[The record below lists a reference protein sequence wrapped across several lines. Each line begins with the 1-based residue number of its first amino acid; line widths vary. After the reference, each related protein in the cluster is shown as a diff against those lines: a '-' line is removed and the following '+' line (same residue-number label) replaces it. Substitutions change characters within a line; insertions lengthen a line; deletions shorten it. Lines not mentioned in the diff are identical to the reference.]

1 MTALKTAGRGRRGG
15 VVEKNDD
22 SEWDCDSE
30 DNRGGQHEPVS
41 KKNPKTPKNVPENEK
56 EGEKEDAQNKDTDKN
71 MNITTTD
78 EDEDEEE
85 EEEEEE
91 EETSTRENNAVRI
104 GEEGEEKENR
114 EEGNTTTEIKT
125 APPTSTSNINNNNN
139 NNTTTTT
146 TKSSKEGEVEGSQ
159 RRKRGRPKKNDVY
172 ESVLQYERRLQEE
185 KEKRGAM
192 RALLEAAEEDTDDHI
207 QKKGKKMTATTTM
220 NGNKKSLCN
229 TDVVNDIHN
238 NINTTNGDVKEEYQL
253 KGGPDI
259 SGIEKLAAD
268 ALDNIL
274 PNASESERMAH
285 IKAFMMRGA
294 NGIIQGMNG
303 QATASQTLQ
312 QEKQQEEKNEKSHI
326 SPGKDYTRLLEAKR
340 KNLSKKQPG
349 KRKEGNVLDDTDI
362 SPEQANLHKTYKEA
376 LQRMRQENVR
386 KSREQKHPSSKNSNV
401 LNTVAMAQYKLREKN
416 LAAAVLSASKEA
428 KRRESSLVQGKL
440 QKNLQQQLQQ
450 QLWQQQ
456 ELSSFPQKQEEFK
469 KLLSLQQL
477 GSQVGLQSQPQF
489 NANAGL
495 SSLLA
500 GGQGG
505 LLGGGTELN
514 QLTQNLL
521 MQNYV
526 NMAAMNLLNGPGLN
540 SAGLDGAGISA
551 GFSAPPPNISSS
563 KKMNNSSSTKKSA
576 RGGDRDMSSSVFMTS
591 VNSAA
596 FKKHVGVIIE
606 EHVKKVRKKIALKLE
621 LSEAA
626 IEKELKLLEDG
637 KELHAAFCS
646 LLSSF

>member
-15 VVEKNDD
+15 VVEKNGD
-22 SEWDCDSE
+22 SECDCDSE
-30 DNRGGQHEPVS
+30 DNRGGQNAPVS
-41 KKNPKTPKNVPENEK
+41 KKNPTPKSVPENEK

-71 MNITTTD
+71 MNTTKT
-78 EDEDEEE
+78 DEDEEE
-85 EEEEEE
+85 TS
-91 EETSTRENNAVRI
+91 ETSTRENNAVRI
-104 GEEGEEKENR
+104 GEEGEEKEDR

-125 APPTSTSNINNNNN
+125 APPTSNSNINNNN
-139 NNTTTTT
+139 TTTT

-220 NGNKKSLCN
+220 TGSKKTLCN

-312 QEKQQEEKNEKSHI
+312 QEKQQQEKNEKSHI

-349 KRKEGNVLDDTDI
+349 KRKEGHVLDDTDI

-386 KSREQKHPSSKNSNV
+386 KSREQKHPSSK
-401 LNTVAMAQYKLREKN
+401 MAQYKLREKN
-416 LAAAVLSASKEA
+416 LAAAVISASKEA
-428 KRRESSLVQGKL
+428 NRQESSLVQGKL

-450 QLWQQQ
+450 QLRQQQ

-526 NMAAMNLLNGPGLN
+526 NIAAMNLLNGLN

-551 GFSAPPPNISSS
+551 GFSAPPSNIFSS

-591 VNSAA
+591 VNTAA
-596 FKKHVGVIIE
+596 FKKHIGVIIE

>member
-15 VVEKNDD
+15 VVEKNGD
-22 SEWDCDSE
+22 SECDCDSE
-30 DNRGGQHEPVS
+30 DNRGGQNAPVS
-41 KKNPKTPKNVPENEK
+41 KKNPTPKSVPENEK
-56 EGEKEDAQNKDTDKN
+56 EGEKEDVQNKDTDKN
-71 MNITTTD
+71 MNTTKT
-78 EDEDEEE
+78 DEDEEE
-85 EEEEEE
+85 EEEEETS
-91 EETSTRENNAVRI
+91 ETSTRENNAVRI
-104 GEEGEEKENR
+104 GEEGEEKEDR

-125 APPTSTSNINNNNN
+125 APPTSNSNINNNN
-139 NNTTTTT
+139 TTTT

-220 NGNKKSLCN
+220 TGSKKTLCN

-312 QEKQQEEKNEKSHI
+312 QEKQQQEKNEKSHI

-349 KRKEGNVLDDTDI
+349 KRKEGHVLDDTDI

-386 KSREQKHPSSKNSNV
+386 KSREQKHPSSK
-401 LNTVAMAQYKLREKN
+401 MAQYKLREKN
-416 LAAAVLSASKEA
+416 LAAAVISASKEA
-428 KRRESSLVQGKL
+428 NRQESSLVQGKL

-450 QLWQQQ
+450 QLRQQQ

-526 NMAAMNLLNGPGLN
+526 NIAAMNLLNGLN

-551 GFSAPPPNISSS
+551 GFSAPPPNIFSS
-563 KKMNNSSSTKKSA
+563 KNMNNSSSTKKSA

-591 VNSAA
+591 VNTAA
-596 FKKHVGVIIE
+596 FKKHIGVIIE

>member
-15 VVEKNDD
+15 VVEKNGD
-22 SEWDCDSE
+22 SECDCDSE
-30 DNRGGQHEPVS
+30 DNRGGQNAPVS
-41 KKNPKTPKNVPENEK
+41 KKNPTPKSVPENEK
-56 EGEKEDAQNKDTDKN
+56 EGEKEDVQNKDTDKN
-71 MNITTTD
+71 MNTTKT
-78 EDEDEEE
+78 DEDEEE
-85 EEEEEE
+85 EEEEETS
-91 EETSTRENNAVRI
+91 ETSTRENNAVRI
-104 GEEGEEKENR
+104 GEEGEEKEDR

-125 APPTSTSNINNNNN
+125 APPTSNSNINNNN
-139 NNTTTTT
+139 TTTT

-220 NGNKKSLCN
+220 TGSKKTLCN

-312 QEKQQEEKNEKSHI
+312 QEKQQQEKNEKSHI

-349 KRKEGNVLDDTDI
+349 KRKEGHVLDDTDI

-386 KSREQKHPSSKNSNV
+386 KSREQKHPSSK
-401 LNTVAMAQYKLREKN
+401 MAQYKLREKN
-416 LAAAVLSASKEA
+416 LAAAVISASKEA
-428 KRRESSLVQGKL
+428 NRQESSLVQGKL

-450 QLWQQQ
+450 QLRQQQ

-526 NMAAMNLLNGPGLN
+526 NIAAMNLLNGLN

-551 GFSAPPPNISSS
+551 GFSAPPPNIFSS

-591 VNSAA
+591 VNTAA
-596 FKKHVGVIIE
+596 FKKHIGVIIE

>member
-15 VVEKNDD
+15 VVEKNGD
-22 SEWDCDSE
+22 SECDCDSE
-30 DNRGGQHEPVS
+30 DNRGGQNAPVS
-41 KKNPKTPKNVPENEK
+41 KKNPTPKSVPENEK

-71 MNITTTD
+71 MNTTKT
-78 EDEDEEE
+78 DEDEEE
-85 EEEEEE
+85 EEEEETS
-91 EETSTRENNAVRI
+91 ETSTRENNAVRI
-104 GEEGEEKENR
+104 GEEGEEKEDR

-125 APPTSTSNINNNNN
+125 APPTSNSNINNNN
-139 NNTTTTT
+139 TTTT

-220 NGNKKSLCN
+220 TGSKKTLCN

-312 QEKQQEEKNEKSHI
+312 QEKQQQEKNEKSHI

-349 KRKEGNVLDDTDI
+349 KRKEGHVLDDTDI

-386 KSREQKHPSSKNSNV
+386 KSREQKHPSSK
-401 LNTVAMAQYKLREKN
+401 MAQYKLREKN
-416 LAAAVLSASKEA
+416 LAAAVISASKEA
-428 KRRESSLVQGKL
+428 NRQESSLVQGKL

-450 QLWQQQ
+450 QLRQQQ

-489 NANAGL
+489 NANTGL

-526 NMAAMNLLNGPGLN
+526 NIAAMNLLNGLN

-591 VNSAA
+591 VNTAA
-596 FKKHVGVIIE
+596 FKKHIGVIIE

>member
-15 VVEKNDD
+15 VVEKNGD
-22 SEWDCDSE
+22 SECDCDSE
-30 DNRGGQHEPVS
+30 DNRGGQNAPVS
-41 KKNPKTPKNVPENEK
+41 KKNPTPKSVPENEK

-71 MNITTTD
+71 MNTTKT
-78 EDEDEEE
+78 DEDEEE
-85 EEEEEE
+85 TS
-91 EETSTRENNAVRI
+91 ETSTRENNAVRI
-104 GEEGEEKENR
+104 GEEGEEKEDR

-125 APPTSTSNINNNNN
+125 APPTSNSNINNNN
-139 NNTTTTT
+139 TTTT

-220 NGNKKSLCN
+220 TGSKKTLCN

-312 QEKQQEEKNEKSHI
+312 QEKQQQEKNEKSHI

-349 KRKEGNVLDDTDI
+349 KRKEGHVLDDTDI

-386 KSREQKHPSSKNSNV
+386 KSREQKHPSSK
-401 LNTVAMAQYKLREKN
+401 MAQYKLREKN
-416 LAAAVLSASKEA
+416 LAAAVISASKEA
-428 KRRESSLVQGKL
+428 NRQESSLVQGKL

-450 QLWQQQ
+450 QLRQQQ

-526 NMAAMNLLNGPGLN
+526 NIAAMNLLNGLN

-551 GFSAPPPNISSS
+551 GFSAPPPNIFSS

-591 VNSAA
+591 VNTAA
-596 FKKHVGVIIE
+596 FKKHIGVIIE

>member
-1 MTALKTAGRGRRGG
+1 MVSSRRTTTPSATATTATAKTTG
-15 VVEKNDD
+15 
-22 SEWDCDSE
+22 E
-30 DNRGGQHEPVS
+30 DNTSLCRKRIQRHQ
-41 KKNPKTPKNVPENEK
+41 KNVPENEK

-125 APPTSTSNINNNNN
+125 APPTSTSNINNNN
-139 NNTTTTT
+139 TTTT

-220 NGNKKSLCN
+220 NGNKKSFCN

-428 KRRESSLVQGKL
+428 KDGSPALYKENSKRICSSNCNSNYGNSKSFLLFLRSKRNSKAFCLFNNSDRKLAFNLNRSSMQMQGCLHSWRVVKVAYL
-440 QKNLQQQLQQ
+440 
-450 QLWQQQ
+450 
-456 ELSSFPQKQEEFK
+456 E
-469 KLLSLQQL
+469 
-477 GSQVGLQSQPQF
+477 VV
-489 NANAGL
+489 
-495 SSLLA
+495 
-500 GGQGG
+500 
-505 LLGGGTELN
+505 
-514 QLTQNLL
+514 QNLI
-521 MQNYV
+521 N
-526 NMAAMNLLNGPGLN
+526 
-540 SAGLDGAGISA
+540 
-551 GFSAPPPNISSS
+551 
-563 KKMNNSSSTKKSA
+563 
-576 RGGDRDMSSSVFMTS
+576 
-591 VNSAA
+591 
-596 FKKHVGVIIE
+596 
-606 EHVKKVRKKIALKLE
+606 
-621 LSEAA
+621 
-626 IEKELKLLEDG
+626 
-637 KELHAAFCS
+637 
-646 LLSSF
+646 

>member
-15 VVEKNDD
+15 VVEKNGD
-22 SEWDCDSE
+22 SECDCDSE
-30 DNRGGQHEPVS
+30 DNQGGQNAPVS
-41 KKNPKTPKNVPENEK
+41 IKNPAPKNVPENEK

-71 MNITTTD
+71 MNTTKT
-78 EDEDEEE
+78 DEDEEE
-85 EEEEEE
+85 EEETS
-91 EETSTRENNAVRI
+91 ETSTRENNAVRI
-104 GEEGEEKENR
+104 GEEGEEKEDR

-125 APPTSTSNINNNNN
+125 APPTSNSNINNND
-139 NNTTTTT
+139 TTTT

-312 QEKQQEEKNEKSHI
+312 QEKQQQEKNEKSHI

-349 KRKEGNVLDDTDI
+349 KRKEGHVLDDTDI

-386 KSREQKHPSSKNSNV
+386 KSREQKHPSSK
-401 LNTVAMAQYKLREKN
+401 MAQYKLREKN
-416 LAAAVLSASKEA
+416 LAAAVISASKEA
-428 KRRESSLVQGKL
+428 NRQESSLVQGKL

-526 NMAAMNLLNGPGLN
+526 NIAAMNLLNGAGLN

-591 VNSAA
+591 VNTAA
-596 FKKHVGVIIE
+596 FKKHIGVIIE

>member
-1 MTALKTAGRGRRGG
+1 M
-15 VVEKNDD
+15 
-22 SEWDCDSE
+22 
-30 DNRGGQHEPVS
+30 
-41 KKNPKTPKNVPENEK
+41 
-56 EGEKEDAQNKDTDKN
+56 
-71 MNITTTD
+71 
-78 EDEDEEE
+78 
-85 EEEEEE
+85 
-91 EETSTRENNAVRI
+91 
-104 GEEGEEKENR
+104 
-114 EEGNTTTEIKT
+114 
-125 APPTSTSNINNNNN
+125 
-139 NNTTTTT
+139 
-146 TKSSKEGEVEGSQ
+146 
-159 RRKRGRPKKNDVY
+159 Y

-220 NGNKKSLCN
+220 TGSKKTLCN

-312 QEKQQEEKNEKSHI
+312 QEKQQQEKNEKSHI

-349 KRKEGNVLDDTDI
+349 KRKEGHVLDDTDI

-386 KSREQKHPSSKNSNV
+386 KSREQKHPSSK
-401 LNTVAMAQYKLREKN
+401 MAQYKLREKN
-416 LAAAVLSASKEA
+416 LAAAVISASKEA
-428 KRRESSLVQGKL
+428 NRQESSLVQGKL

-450 QLWQQQ
+450 QLRQQQ

-526 NMAAMNLLNGPGLN
+526 NIAAMNLLNGLN

-551 GFSAPPPNISSS
+551 GFSAPPPNIFSS

-591 VNSAA
+591 VNTAA
-596 FKKHVGVIIE
+596 FKKHIGVIIE

>member
-15 VVEKNDD
+15 VVEKNGD
-22 SEWDCDSE
+22 SECDCDSE
-30 DNRGGQHEPVS
+30 DNRGGQNAPVS
-41 KKNPKTPKNVPENEK
+41 KKNPTPKSVPENEK

-71 MNITTTD
+71 MNTTKT
-78 EDEDEEE
+78 DEEE
-85 EEEEEE
+85 EEETS
-91 EETSTRENNAVRI
+91 ETSTRENNAVRI
-104 GEEGEEKENR
+104 GEEGEEKEDR

-125 APPTSTSNINNNNN
+125 APPTSNSNINNNN
-139 NNTTTTT
+139 TTTT

-220 NGNKKSLCN
+220 TGSKKTLCN

-312 QEKQQEEKNEKSHI
+312 QEKQQQEKNEKSHI

-386 KSREQKHPSSKNSNV
+386 KSREQKHPSSK
-401 LNTVAMAQYKLREKN
+401 MAQYKLREKN
-416 LAAAVLSASKEA
+416 LAAAVISASKEA
-428 KRRESSLVQGKL
+428 NRQESSLVQGKL

-450 QLWQQQ
+450 QLRQQQ

-526 NMAAMNLLNGPGLN
+526 NIAAMNLLNGLN

-551 GFSAPPPNISSS
+551 GFSAPPSNIFSS

-591 VNSAA
+591 VNTAA
-596 FKKHVGVIIE
+596 FKKHIGVIIE

>member
-15 VVEKNDD
+15 VVEKNGD
-22 SEWDCDSE
+22 SECDCDSE
-30 DNRGGQHEPVS
+30 DNRGGQNAPVS
-41 KKNPKTPKNVPENEK
+41 KKNPTPKSVPENEK
-56 EGEKEDAQNKDTDKN
+56 EGEKEDVQNKDTDKN
-71 MNITTTD
+71 MNTTKT
-78 EDEDEEE
+78 DEDEEE

-91 EETSTRENNAVRI
+91 EETSETSTRENNAVRI
-104 GEEGEEKENR
+104 GEEGEEKEDR

-125 APPTSTSNINNNNN
+125 APPTSNSNINNNN
-139 NNTTTTT
+139 TTTT

-220 NGNKKSLCN
+220 TGSKKTLCN

-312 QEKQQEEKNEKSHI
+312 QEKQQQEKNEKSHI

-340 KNLSKKQPG
+340 KNLSKKQPR
-349 KRKEGNVLDDTDI
+349 KRKEGHVLDDTDI

-386 KSREQKHPSSKNSNV
+386 KSREQKHPSSK
-401 LNTVAMAQYKLREKN
+401 MAQYKLREKN
-416 LAAAVLSASKEA
+416 LAAAVISASKEA
-428 KRRESSLVQGKL
+428 NRQESSLVQGKL

-450 QLWQQQ
+450 QLRQQQ

-469 KLLSLQQL
+469 KL
-477 GSQVGLQSQPQF
+477 V
-489 NANAGL
+489 
-495 SSLLA
+495 SSTTRIA
-500 GGQGG
+500 SWPSISTTVQCKCRVVFT
-505 LLGGGTELN
+505 LGGWSRW
-514 QLTQNLL
+514 LTWRW
-521 MQNYV
+521 YR
-526 NMAAMNLLNGPGLN
+526 
-540 SAGLDGAGISA
+540 
-551 GFSAPPPNISSS
+551 
-563 KKMNNSSSTKKSA
+563 T
-576 RGGDRDMSSSVFMTS
+576 
-591 VNSAA
+591 
-596 FKKHVGVIIE
+596 
-606 EHVKKVRKKIALKLE
+606 
-621 LSEAA
+621 
-626 IEKELKLLEDG
+626 
-637 KELHAAFCS
+637 
-646 LLSSF
+646 

>member
-1 MTALKTAGRGRRGG
+1 MTALKTAGRGSRGG
-15 VVEKNDD
+15 VFEKIGD
-22 SEWDCDSE
+22 SECDCDDCDKSE
-30 DNRGGQHEPVS
+30 DNRGGQNAPVS
-41 KKNPKTPKNVPENEK
+41 KKNPTPKNVPENEK

-71 MNITTTD
+71 MNTTKT
-78 EDEDEEE
+78 DEDEEE
-85 EEEEEE
+85 EEEETS
-91 EETSTRENNAVRI
+91 ETSTRENNAVRI
-104 GEEGEEKENR
+104 GEEGEEKEDR

-125 APPTSTSNINNNNN
+125 APPTSNSNINNNN
-139 NNTTTTT
+139 TTTT

-220 NGNKKSLCN
+220 TGSKKTLCN

-294 NGIIQGMNG
+294 SGIIQGMNG

-312 QEKQQEEKNEKSHI
+312 QEKQQEKNEKSHV

-349 KRKEGNVLDDTDI
+349 KRKEGHVLDDTDI

-386 KSREQKHPSSKNSNV
+386 KSREQKHPSSK
-401 LNTVAMAQYKLREKN
+401 MAQYKLLREKN
-416 LAAAVLSASKEA
+416 LDAAVISASKEA
-428 KRRESSLVQGKL
+428 NRQESSLVQGKL

-526 NMAAMNLLNGPGLN
+526 NIAAMNLLNGAGLN

-551 GFSAPPPNISSS
+551 GFSAPPPNIFSS
-563 KKMNNSSSTKKSA
+563 KKMNNSPSTKKSA

>member
-15 VVEKNDD
+15 VVEKNGD
-22 SEWDCDSE
+22 SECDCDSE
-30 DNRGGQHEPVS
+30 DNRGGQNAPVS
-41 KKNPKTPKNVPENEK
+41 KKNPTPKSVPENEK
-56 EGEKEDAQNKDTDKN
+56 EGEKEDVQNKDTDKN
-71 MNITTTD
+71 MNTTKT
-78 EDEDEEE
+78 DEDEEE

-91 EETSTRENNAVRI
+91 ETSETSTRENNAVRI
-104 GEEGEEKENR
+104 GEEGEEKEDR

-125 APPTSTSNINNNNN
+125 APPTSNSNINNNN
-139 NNTTTTT
+139 TTTT

-220 NGNKKSLCN
+220 TGSKKTLCN

-312 QEKQQEEKNEKSHI
+312 QEKQQEKNEKSHI

-340 KNLSKKQPG
+340 KNLSKKQPR
-349 KRKEGNVLDDTDI
+349 KRKEGHVLDDTDI

-386 KSREQKHPSSKNSNV
+386 KSREQKHPSSK
-401 LNTVAMAQYKLREKN
+401 MAQYKLREKN
-416 LAAAVLSASKEA
+416 LAAAVISASKEA
-428 KRRESSLVQGKL
+428 NRQESSLVQGKL

-450 QLWQQQ
+450 QLRQQQ

-526 NMAAMNLLNGPGLN
+526 NIAAMNLLNGLN

-551 GFSAPPPNISSS
+551 GFSAPPPNIFSS

-591 VNSAA
+591 VNTAA
-596 FKKHVGVIIE
+596 FKKHIGVIFE

>member
-15 VVEKNDD
+15 VVEKNGD
-22 SEWDCDSE
+22 SECDCDSE
-30 DNRGGQHEPVS
+30 DNRGGQNAPVS
-41 KKNPKTPKNVPENEK
+41 KKNPTPKSVPENEK

-71 MNITTTD
+71 MNTTKT
-78 EDEDEEE
+78 DEDEEE
-85 EEEEEE
+85 EEETS
-91 EETSTRENNAVRI
+91 ETSTRENNAVRI
-104 GEEGEEKENR
+104 GEEGEEKEDR

-125 APPTSTSNINNNNN
+125 APPTSNSNINNNN
-139 NNTTTTT
+139 TTTT

-220 NGNKKSLCN
+220 TGSKKILCN

-312 QEKQQEEKNEKSHI
+312 QEKQQQEKNEKSHI

-349 KRKEGNVLDDTDI
+349 KRKEGHVLDDTDI

-386 KSREQKHPSSKNSNV
+386 KSREQKHPSSK
-401 LNTVAMAQYKLREKN
+401 MAQYKLREKN
-416 LAAAVLSASKEA
+416 LAAAVISASKEA
-428 KRRESSLVQGKL
+428 NRQESSLVQGKL

-450 QLWQQQ
+450 QLRQQQ

-526 NMAAMNLLNGPGLN
+526 NIAAMNLLNGLN

-551 GFSAPPPNISSS
+551 GFSAPPPNIFSS

-591 VNSAA
+591 VNTAA
-596 FKKHVGVIIE
+596 FKKHIGVIIE

>member
-15 VVEKNDD
+15 VVEKNGD
-22 SEWDCDSE
+22 SECDCDSE
-30 DNRGGQHEPVS
+30 DNRGGQNAPVS
-41 KKNPKTPKNVPENEK
+41 KKNPTPKSVPENEK

-71 MNITTTD
+71 MNTTKT
-78 EDEDEEE
+78 DEDEEE
-85 EEEEEE
+85 EEETS
-91 EETSTRENNAVRI
+91 ETSTRENNAVRI
-104 GEEGEEKENR
+104 GEEGEEKEDR

-125 APPTSTSNINNNNN
+125 APPTSNSNINNNN
-139 NNTTTTT
+139 TTTT

-185 KEKRGAM
+185 KEKRGAT

-220 NGNKKSLCN
+220 TDSKKTLCN

-312 QEKQQEEKNEKSHI
+312 QEKQQQEKNEKSHI

-349 KRKEGNVLDDTDI
+349 KRKEGHVLDDTDI

-386 KSREQKHPSSKNSNV
+386 KSREQKHPSSK
-401 LNTVAMAQYKLREKN
+401 MAQYKLREKN
-416 LAAAVLSASKEA
+416 LAAAVVSASKEA
-428 KRRESSLVQGKL
+428 NRQESSLVQGKL
-440 QKNLQQQLQQ
+440 QKNLQRQLQQ
-450 QLWQQQ
+450 QLRQQQ

-526 NMAAMNLLNGPGLN
+526 NIAAMNLLNGLN

-551 GFSAPPPNISSS
+551 GFSAPPSNIFSS

-591 VNSAA
+591 VNTAA
-596 FKKHVGVIIE
+596 FKKHIGVIIE

>member
-15 VVEKNDD
+15 VVEKNGD
-22 SEWDCDSE
+22 SECDCDSE
-30 DNRGGQHEPVS
+30 DNRGGQHPPVS

-78 EDEDEEE
+78 EDEDEDED
-85 EEEEEE
+85 EEEEE

-125 APPTSTSNINNNNN
+125 APPTSNSNINNVN
-139 NNTTTTT
+139 TTTT

-220 NGNKKSLCN
+220 NGSKKSLCN

-349 KRKEGNVLDDTDI
+349 KRKEGHVLDDTDI

-386 KSREQKHPSSKNSNV
+386 KSREQKHPSSK
-401 LNTVAMAQYKLREKN
+401 MAQYKLREKN
-416 LAAAVLSASKEA
+416 LTATVISASKEA
-428 KRRESSLVQGKL
+428 NRQESSLVQGKL

-450 QLWQQQ
+450 QLRQQQ

-526 NMAAMNLLNGPGLN
+526 NIAAMNLLNGLN

-551 GFSAPPPNISSS
+551 GFSAPPSNIFSS

>member
-15 VVEKNDD
+15 VVEKNGD
-22 SEWDCDSE
+22 SECDCDSE
-30 DNRGGQHEPVS
+30 DNRGGQNAPVS
-41 KKNPKTPKNVPENEK
+41 KKNPTPKSVPENEK

-71 MNITTTD
+71 MNTTKTD
-78 EDEDEEE
+78 EAEEE

-91 EETSTRENNAVRI
+91 EETSETSTRENNAVRI
-104 GEEGEEKENR
+104 GEEGEEKEDR

-125 APPTSTSNINNNNN
+125 APPTSNSNINNNN
-139 NNTTTTT
+139 TTTT

-220 NGNKKSLCN
+220 TGSKKTLCN

-312 QEKQQEEKNEKSHI
+312 QEKQQQEKNEKSHI

-349 KRKEGNVLDDTDI
+349 KRKEGHVLDDTDI

-386 KSREQKHPSSKNSNV
+386 KSREQKHPSSK
-401 LNTVAMAQYKLREKN
+401 MAQYKLREKN
-416 LAAAVLSASKEA
+416 LAAAVISASKEA
-428 KRRESSLVQGKL
+428 NRQESSLVQGKL

-450 QLWQQQ
+450 QLRQQQ

-526 NMAAMNLLNGPGLN
+526 NIAAMNLLNGLN

-551 GFSAPPPNISSS
+551 GFSAPPPNIFSS

-591 VNSAA
+591 VNTAA
-596 FKKHVGVIIE
+596 FKKHIGVIIE

>member
-15 VVEKNDD
+15 VVEKNGD
-22 SEWDCDSE
+22 SECDCDSE
-30 DNRGGQHEPVS
+30 DNRGGQNAPVS
-41 KKNPKTPKNVPENEK
+41 KKNPTPKSVPENEK
-56 EGEKEDAQNKDTDKN
+56 EGEKEDVQNKDTDKN
-71 MNITTTD
+71 MNTTKT
-78 EDEDEEE
+78 DEDEEE

-91 EETSTRENNAVRI
+91 ETSETSTRENNAVRI
-104 GEEGEEKENR
+104 GEEGEEKEDR

-125 APPTSTSNINNNNN
+125 APPTSNSNINNNN
-139 NNTTTTT
+139 TTTT

-220 NGNKKSLCN
+220 TGSKKTLCN

-312 QEKQQEEKNEKSHI
+312 QEKQQEKNEKSHI

-349 KRKEGNVLDDTDI
+349 KRKEGHVLDDTDI

-386 KSREQKHPSSKNSNV
+386 KSREQKHPSSK
-401 LNTVAMAQYKLREKN
+401 MAQYKLREKN
-416 LAAAVLSASKEA
+416 LAAAVISASKEA
-428 KRRESSLVQGKL
+428 NRQESSLVQGKL

-450 QLWQQQ
+450 QLRQQQ

-526 NMAAMNLLNGPGLN
+526 NIAAMNLLNGLN

-551 GFSAPPPNISSS
+551 GFSAPPPNIFSS

-591 VNSAA
+591 VNTAA
-596 FKKHVGVIIE
+596 FKKHIGVIFE